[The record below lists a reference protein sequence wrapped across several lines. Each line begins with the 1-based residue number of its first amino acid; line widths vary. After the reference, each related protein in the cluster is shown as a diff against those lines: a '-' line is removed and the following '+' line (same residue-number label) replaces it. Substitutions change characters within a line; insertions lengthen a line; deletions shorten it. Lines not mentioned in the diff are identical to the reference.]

1 MGLILRYVKG
11 CKGARKE
18 GAGVRDSSATMHIIG
33 SVRPTSIDVMMVSSH
48 EHLLEALLL
57 LVIYVE
63 LLLLLSKKDLVLH
76 DHHAAEMMI

>member
-48 EHLLEALLL
+48 
-57 LVIYVE
+57 
-63 LLLLLSKKDLVLH
+63 
-76 DHHAAEMMI
+76 